1 MPKTLMQSVVSQLQK
16 ERTRLEDELHR
27 ITTGLVAFG
36 NVYMHGS
43 QPKAAVAT
51 RKKRTISA
59 AGRKRIAAAQRAR
72 WARIKG
78 QKVSISARKGRKMS
92 LAARKRIVAAQ
103 KARWQS
109 GGRHKGRP
117 RLPISADASD
127 YNYDTKCYCCG
138 AQPPGKA
145 VLGVNVKQLFD
156 LTARVA
162 IVSGGSM
169 GLGRQMAEG
178 LAEMGANLVLC
189 ARKKERCE
197 EAAEALRSLGV
208 QTLAL
213 GCDVRDRAAIQEVV
227 DATLAKFGRV
237 DILVNNAGVSWGAPV
252 EEMTLEQWDKVL
264 STNLTGTFLFCQA
277 AGKAMVA
284 QGSGKIINIA
294 SVAGLDGASA
304 ELQAIGYHASK
315 AGVIAFTKDL
325 ACQWAP
331 HNIQV
336 NAIAP
341 GWFPTHMSEWIIE
354 HRKDSLLA
362 KIPAGRFGG
371 DHDLK
376 GAAVFLASDASAYVT
391 GHVLVVDG
399 GLWAGKNKSL

>member
-1 MPKTLMQSVVSQLQK
+1 M
-16 ERTRLEDELHR
+16 
-27 ITTGLVAFG
+27 
-36 NVYMHGS
+36 NV
-43 QPKAAVAT
+43 
-51 RKKRTISA
+51 R
-59 AGRKRIAAAQRAR
+59 
-72 WARIKG
+72 
-78 QKVSISARKGRKMS
+78 
-92 LAARKRIVAAQ
+92 
-103 KARWQS
+103 
-109 GGRHKGRP
+109 
-117 RLPISADASD
+117 
-127 YNYDTKCYCCG
+127 
-138 AQPPGKA
+138 
-145 VLGVNVKQLFD
+145 QLFD
-156 LTARVA
+156 LTGRVA

-197 EAAEALRSLGV
+197 ETAEALRNLGV

-213 GCDVRDRAAIQEVV
+213 GCDVKDKTAIQKVV
-227 DATLAKFGRV
+227 DATLSKFGRI

-252 EEMTLEQWDKVL
+252 EEMTLDQWDKVL

-277 AGKAMVA
+277 VGKAMVA
-284 QGSGKIINIA
+284 QRSGKIINIA
-294 SVAGLDGASA
+294 SVAGLGGTST

-315 AGVIAFTKDL
+315 GGVIAFTKDL
-325 ACQWAP
+325 ACKWAP

-354 HRKDSLLA
+354 HRKDSLLG
-362 KIPAGRFGG
+362 KIPLGRFGG

-376 GAAVFLASDASAYVT
+376 GSAVFLASDASAYVT

-399 GLWAGKNKSL
+399 GQTAW